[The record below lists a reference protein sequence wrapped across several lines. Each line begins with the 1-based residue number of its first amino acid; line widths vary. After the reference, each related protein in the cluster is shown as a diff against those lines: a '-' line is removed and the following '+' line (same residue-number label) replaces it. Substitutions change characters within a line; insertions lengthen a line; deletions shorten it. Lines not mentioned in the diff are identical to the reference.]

1 VKAIIQPSAI
11 RGTIQAPASKSAMQR
26 ACALALLHVGD
37 TVINNPGI
45 SNDDLAALQIIEHLG
60 ARISNLENGD
70 KLISSA
76 GLPIAENGTIH
87 CGESGL
93 SIRMFTPIAA
103 LSDQEILITGEGSL
117 LNRPM
122 DFFDTI
128 LPQLGVS
135 VRSNQGKLPLR
146 IKGPLQP
153 TDIEINGEQSSQYLT
168 GLLLAFARAAKK
180 QVTITVTNLK
190 SKPYIDLT
198 LQMMQEF
205 GYQVVH
211 KDYQQFI
218 ITPVAIQ
225 PKTIQCH
232 VEADWSGAANLLVA
246 AAIAGNVTVT
256 GLNVFSAQADKTIL
270 QALMQCGVQLS
281 VSENEISVLRPA
293 AFKGKAFQI
302 DATDCPDLF
311 PPLVALA
318 AYCNGISVIEGVG
331 RLAHKESD
339 RAHSLQEGFG
349 KMGVKIELQD
359 DLMLVHG
366 GGPVTGV
373 TVHSHHDHRI
383 AMSCAIA
390 ALQASGET
398 SIEAAEAIQ
407 KSYPGFFHD
416 LESLGA
422 KLSLSLNS

>member
-1 VKAIIQPSAI
+1 MKAIIQPSVI
-11 RGTIQAPASKSAMQR
+11 RGAIQAPASKSAMQR

-37 TVINNPGI
+37 TVIHNPGI
-45 SNDDLAALQIIEHLG
+45 SNDDLAALNIIESLG
-60 ARISNLENGD
+60 ARISNLENGN

-76 GLPIAENGTIH
+76 GLPIAGNGTIH

-135 VRSNQGKLPLR
+135 VQSNQGKLPLR

-205 GYQVVH
+205 GYQLAH

-218 ITPVAIQ
+218 ITPLAIQ

-232 VEADWSGAANLLVA
+232 VEADWSGAANLMVA

-281 VSENEISVLRPA
+281 VSENEISVLRPT